1 MSGST
6 ERRSR
11 SRRSGLVRADV
22 DDVMLGPQRDRDHT
36 TGSDNIIDVDN
47 TGISYGK
54 TGVMGLDG
62 STVRIS
68 DSVIT
73 QNATGLQPMA
83 ARSCRCLT
91 MSVPSCSA
99 RRPGAAEQGSRR
111 SRDGRELR

>member
-1 MSGST
+1 VVASFNDVRIDGT
-6 ERRSR
+6 PVAIAAL
-11 SRRSGLVRADV
+11 GLVRPDV
-22 DDVMLGPQRDRDHT
+22 DDVMPVHNATGIMT
-36 TGSDNIIDVDN
+36 TGSDNIIDVDK

-91 MSVPSCSA
+91 MSVPK
-99 RRPGAAEQGSRR
+99 
-111 SRDGRELR
+111 L